1 MRARTRYSHTSSVV
15 FIINQCGAGAVPARE
30 LDVKGLHCPLPILRT
45 RALLDRMEAGEELVV
60 HATDPA
66 SVIDFKHFCN
76 TTDNAL
82 LSHETQ
88 PDEVHKTVF
97 IYRIRRGG

>member
-1 MRARTRYSHTSSVV
+1 MAALRVFTRT
-15 FIINQCGAGAVPARE
+15 NQGAGAVPVRE
-30 LDVKGLHCPLPILRT
+30 LDVTGLHCPLPILRT
-45 RALLDRMEAGEELVV
+45 RALLDQMALGEEVIV

-82 LSHETQ
+82 IAHETR
-88 PDEVHKTVF
+88 PHPAHGALFVYH
-97 IYRIRRGG
+97 IRRGG

>member
-1 MRARTRYSHTSSVV
+1 M
-15 FIINQCGAGAVPARE
+15 PARE

-45 RALLDRMEAGEELVV
+45 RALLDRMAVGEEVIV
-60 HATDPA
+60 TATDPA

-82 LSHETQ
+82 LMHETR
-88 PDEVHKTVF
+88 PDDVHATLFV
-97 IYRIRRGG
+97 YHIRRGG

>member
-1 MRARTRYSHTSSVV
+1 MSDSKREHGEVAASQTRL
-15 FIINQCGAGAVPARE
+15 

-45 RALLDRMEAGEELVV
+45 RALLDTLTEGEMLEV

-76 TTDNAL
+76 TTDNTL
-82 LSHETQ
+82 VEHVVN
-88 PDEVHKTVF
+88 DGVF
-97 IYRIRRGG
+97 VYRIRRGAM